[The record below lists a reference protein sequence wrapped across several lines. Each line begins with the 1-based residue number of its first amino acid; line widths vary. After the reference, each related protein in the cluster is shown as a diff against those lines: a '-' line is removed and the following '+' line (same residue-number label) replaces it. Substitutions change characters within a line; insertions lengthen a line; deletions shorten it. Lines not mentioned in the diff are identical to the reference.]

1 MHIHTYIPVQRLQPF
16 IRNFLVVESEQ
27 GTDNSVLPDTAAV
40 MAFRFKGQ
48 VSSNSAGN
56 SGILPAACIS
66 GIRKTVRVMQYAANT
81 GTLIITFRGAGA
93 AAFFKAPLH
102 EIFEQSMPL
111 DALTGTRQLDSITE
125 RLCAAA
131 NHTARFRI
139 AEQWLLSIL
148 QTRMPDTRIQAA
160 VQHLA
165 TAAAPLKIKDLCY
178 QLNISQDALEKRF
191 RSQVGTTP
199 KQYAGI
205 VRLRKFIARYTP
217 EQTLTAQA
225 YDAGYFDQ
233 AHFIKDFK
241 AFTGQAPQDFFR
253 SPAFW

>member
-1 MHIHTYIPVQRLQPF
+1 MHIHTYIPAQRLQPF
-16 IRNFLVVESEQ
+16 IRNFLIVESEQ

-48 VSSNSAGN
+48 VSSSIAGN

-66 GIRKTVRVMQYAANT
+66 GIRKTARVMQYAANT

-102 EIFEQSMPL
+102 EIFGQSMPL
-111 DALTGTRQLDSITE
+111 DALGNARQLERMTE
-125 RLCAAA
+125 QLCAAA
-131 NHTARFRI
+131 DHAARFCI
-139 AEQWLLSIL
+139 AERWLLSIL
-148 QTRMPDTRIQAA
+148 QSHVPDPRIQAA

-165 TAAAPLKIKDLCY
+165 TATTPLKIKDLCY
-178 QLNISQDALEKRF
+178 QLNMSQDALEKRF

-241 AFTGQAPQDFFR
+241 AFTGEAPQDFFR